1 MRLVLIATLALLT
14 ASAAQA
20 TSFASSAA
28 GAGSASSGSVSDSF
42 KASSG
47 SSTGGDKRA
56 EGRYRVTEVAQ
67 ADAGK
72 LRLTLAR
79 DGAAQPNDTVELTLP
94 QQALAARAVNV
105 GDAVQATPQP
115 YGVAFAHADTG
126 QAFFLVLE
134 DAWHRELAA
143 RVVKP

>member
-1 MRLVLIATLALLT
+1 MRLILLAALAL
-14 ASAAQA
+14 AAHAAQA
-20 TSFASSAA
+20 SSTTASSAA
-28 GAGSASSGSVSDSF
+28 DAGSSASGSVSDSF
-42 KASSG
+42 KTSSNSSSG
-47 SSTGGDKRA
+47 GERRA

-72 LRLTLAR
+72 LRLTMTR
-79 DGAAQPNDTVELTLP
+79 EGAEPVELTLP

-105 GDAVQATPQP
+105 GDEVQATPQP

>member
-1 MRLVLIATLALLT
+1 MRLPILLAALALAT
-14 ASAAQA
+14 QAAQA
-20 TSFASSAA
+20 SSTTASSAA
-28 GAGSASSGSVSDSF
+28 DAGSSASGSVSNSF

-47 SSTGGDKRA
+47 SSDGGERHA
-56 EGRYRVTEVAQ
+56 EGRYRVTDVAQ

-72 LRLTLAR
+72 LRLTLKR
-79 DGAAQPNDTVELTLP
+79 DGAEPVELTLP

-105 GDAVQATPQP
+105 GDEVQATPQP

>member
-1 MRLVLIATLALLT
+1 MRLVLLATLALAAAT
-14 ASAAQA
+14 AAQA
-20 TSFASSAA
+20 SSFASSAA
-28 GAGSASSGSVSDSF
+28 DAGSSASGSVSDSF
-42 KASSG
+42 KASSN
-47 SSTGGDKRA
+47 SSGGGEKRA

-72 LRLTLAR
+72 LTLKLAR
-79 DGAAQPNDTVELTLP
+79 EGAEPVELTLP
-94 QQALAARAVNV
+94 QQALAARTVNV
-105 GDAVQATPQP
+105 GDEVQATPQP

-134 DAWHRELAA
+134 DAWHRELSA

>member
-1 MRLVLIATLALLT
+1 MRTLLLAALTLA
-14 ASAAQA
+14 AAAAQA
-20 TSFASSAA
+20 NSFVSSAA

-47 SSTGGDKRA
+47 SSAGGDKRA

-67 ADAGK
+67 ADAGR

-79 DGAAQPNDTVELTLP
+79 AGTEPVELTLP
-94 QQALAARAVNV
+94 EQALAARAVRV
-105 GDAVQATPQP
+105 GDEVQATPQP

-126 QAFFLVLE
+126 RAFFLVLE

-143 RVVKP
+143 RPVTP

>member
-1 MRLVLIATLALLT
+1 MRLALIATLALAT
-14 ASAAQA
+14 AAAAQA
-20 TSFASSAA
+20 SSFASSAA
-28 GAGSASSGSVSDSF
+28 DAGSSASGSVSDSF
-42 KASSG
+42 KASSN

-67 ADAGK
+67 AEAGK
-72 LRLTLAR
+72 LRLTLVR
-79 DGAAQPNDTVELTLP
+79 DGAGTVELTLP

-105 GDAVQATPQP
+105 GDEVQATPQP

-134 DAWHRELAA
+134 DAWQREMAP

>member
-1 MRLVLIATLALLT
+1 MRFVLLACLALAAAT
-14 ASAAQA
+14 TAQA

-28 GAGSASSGSVSDSF
+28 DAGSSASGSVSDSF
-42 KASSG
+42 KASSR
-47 SSTGGDKRA
+47 SSDGGERRA

-79 DGAAQPNDTVELTLP
+79 EGAAPVELTLP
-94 QQALAARAVNV
+94 QQALAARGVNV
-105 GDAVQATPQP
+105 GDEVQATPQA
-115 YGVAFAHADTG
+115 YGIAFAHADTG

-134 DAWHRELAA
+134 DAWARELAA

>member
-1 MRLVLIATLALLT
+1 MRLVLLATLTLT
-14 ASAAQA
+14 LAAAAAQA
-20 TSFASSAA
+20 GSLGSSAA
-28 GAGSASSGSVSDSF
+28 GAGSASAGSVSDSF

-47 SSTGGDKRA
+47 SSAGGEKRA

-67 ADAGK
+67 AEAGK

-79 DGAAQPNDTVELTLP
+79 DGTEPVALTLP
-94 QQALAARAVNV
+94 QQALAARAVKV
-105 GDAVQATPQP
+105 GDEVQATPQP
-115 YGVAFAHADTG
+115 YGIAFAHADTG

-143 RVVKP
+143 RVVTP

>member
-1 MRLVLIATLALLT
+1 MRLVLLAALSLAAAT
-14 ASAAQA
+14 AAQA
-20 TSFASSAA
+20 SSFASSAA
-28 GAGSASSGSVSDSF
+28 DAGSSASGSVSDSF
-42 KASSG
+42 KASSN
-47 SSTGGDKRA
+47 SSTGGEKRA
-56 EGRYRVTEVAQ
+56 EGRYRVTDVAQ

-79 DGAAQPNDTVELTLP
+79 EGAATVELTLP

-105 GDAVQATPQP
+105 GDEVQATPQP

-134 DAWHRELAA
+134 DAWQRELAA